1 MYAILTIKRI
11 RLIIKDYYPYG
22 TVKSFVLHCAGN
34 LIRIHIRLI
43 IVVSSEFRGA
53 YFKYQNNP
61 PPRCLPSFLLNPYLR
76 LPSLRSFILP
86 HKTEAAYKRK
96 RRVIQ
101 GGHP

>member
-1 MYAILTIKRI
+1 MLTIKHI
-11 RLIIKDYYPYG
+11 RLIIKDYYHYG
-22 TVKSFVLHCAGN
+22 TEKFRATLRWKPN
-34 LIRIHIRLI
+34 PRIHIRLI

-76 LPSLRSFILP
+76 LPSLRSFVLP